1 MEYTR
6 SAETVCHSEPFAS
19 VSLRAEGVAIC
30 AWQPRLLSLRSP
42 RGYAPRDDS
51 GNCHSEGAKRPKN
64 LARSESNE
72 EFGDYSLLLRVTR
85 ESSHRITVLGIGNL
99 LLKDE
104 GIGIH
109 VVQKLAGVVSDA
121 NVNIID
127 AGTYPDFLTLVD
139 TSIDKLIV
147 VDAVKADNEPGTIYR
162 LTLDDLDLDSTSP
175 ISLHEIGVLDSLKI
189 MALFD
194 RLPESTVIIGIEPKT
209 IDFGLDLSPEIEEK
223 LPEIINLV
231 LKEIE
236 ETTAMEVKNDNL

>member
-1 MEYTR
+1 MEYTK
-6 SAETVCHSEPFAS
+6 SAEAACHSEPFAS
-19 VSLRAEGVAIC
+19 VSLRAKGVAIC

-42 RGYAPRDDS
+42 RGYAPRDDR
-51 GNCHSEGAKRPKN
+51 GNCYSEGAKRPKN
-64 LARSESNE
+64 LARSKSNE
-72 EFGDYSLLLRVTR
+72 EFGGPSPSLRVTS
-85 ESSHRITVLGIGNL
+85 ESTQRITVLGIGNL

-109 VVQKLAGVVSDA
+109 LVQKLAGIVDNA

-139 TSIDKLIV
+139 ISIDKLIV
-147 VDAVKADNEPGTIYR
+147 VDAVKAGNEPGTIYR
-162 LTLDDLDLDSTSP
+162 LTLDDLGRDSTSP
-175 ISLHEIGVLDSLKI
+175 VSLHEIGVLDSLKI
-189 MALFD
+189 MSLFD

-209 IDFGLDLSPEIEEK
+209 IDFGLDLSPEVEEK
-223 LPEIINLV
+223 LPEVINLV